1 METNKFQLDFND
13 DYHKIVKFQFNQ
25 AIDESQMNNFAA
37 LSNYRFARPLMRPQR
52 TQCIIEDLIWIV
64 QENVFGQSVPFD
76 TRGVSSKTGLDKEMK
91 DPLESMDAL
100 EGSRDKTYN
109 LMYIFNQL
117 MTHQCLLNMSYAQ
130 NVIYN
135 KKVR

>member
-1 METNKFQLDFND
+1 L
-13 DYHKIVKFQFNQ
+13 
-25 AIDESQMNNFAA
+25 
-37 LSNYRFARPLMRPQR
+37 
-52 TQCIIEDLIWIV
+52 
-64 QENVFGQSVPFD
+64 D
-76 TRGVSSKTGLDKEMK
+76 TRGVCSKTGLDRDMKE
-91 DPLESMDAL
+91 PLESMDAL

-135 KKVR
+135 KRMR